1 MKKLFANFSNKM
13 RAPSSAP
20 DSGGPTTAGYK
31 VKKRKMENLHKAA
44 WMGDVGKLRWHAMCN
59 NDVNKVDKHN
69 RTALHLACANGH
81 AGVVD
86 FLLSKQAKINLFDSQ
101 KRTALMK
108 AVQCQNDLC
117 VNILLENKAD
127 PDLMDADGN
136 TALHLAAKIPSLSC
150 VIMLV
155 KKDADLNVKNLKGL
169 SPLTMAVRGD
179 HIAVTEFL
187 LRKGADVNILD
198 KHQRSPL
205 MIAAAN
211 GQMDMVRMLLL
222 FKADFTLMDNKGL
235 SAEDHAVANG
245 HRPCAFLIT
254 EHGTKRNQALSRAP
268 AAVCDE
274 TIKFEP
280 DHPNEALEAWEGPST
295 SKDGIFSPIAELV
308 DARAEHCINEELRIQ
323 PKETDLNK
331 WGLLLSKCEE
341 ESLEKLELM
350 EELGLGQFD
359 CNEEMDKSSNTGHGN
374 LPACKEEFQPSPS
387 LKEEVVYVS
396 PKVPFALPVTI
407 SPDDTK
413 VVASPTSPAHLHS
426 PNVILQE
433 SDESDWDEDSLI
445 SFCNETKTDKQQ
457 LREALRGG
465 GNEVSTLE
473 SDGKNIFS
481 SDKLHQQEAAL
492 RGICNEK
499 LSEEEEEEEEKSI
512 LSNVV
517 QSFRGMFNVLSK
529 SVSIHE
535 EKQGDATSPYEE
547 SSDEEDVQ
555 SLRSVHLPHHWLS
568 GSEDFVVESSGRAL
582 EDEKIPDC
590 QLPGSE
596 IIMLREVEAPPR
608 SETPESLTKK
618 KESSVDFATTGFPA
632 GHDTADDTKV
642 GPFHSIQLE
651 EPEVAH
657 ETPLTM
663 ANLSAPSDA
672 GGRASEGPTNEQPE
686 TRLADRTEPS
696 PQVEKAVTS
705 QSVESQLTHELS
717 LDIRLD
723 GQVEESQLEHQVS
736 LNIRPDGL
744 AEESQLAHQLSLS
757 IRSDGLAEESQ
768 LTHQLSL
775 NIRPD
780 GLAEESQLT
789 HQLSLNIRPDGLA
802 EESQLAHQLSLSIR
816 SDGLAEESQ
825 LTHQLSLNIR
835 PDGHPE
841 ESQLAHQLT
850 FDIRPDG
857 QAEGSSQLTVVSE
870 ARGIRVFQSNGGI
883 CRDLFG
889 FDGTLSDLSEDDRR
903 WQSAEFLKRTP
914 STLTTTEDDEISKD
928 TDDAGISEDSDIA
941 LHVRKLDAVTTDSR
955 SKKNLWDFDE
965 RYLLKA
971 NGHHSALR
979 ERLRQLEIANPVLEQ
994 INMELTADVTN
1005 LTVQLTTAMKTIVS
1019 KESVIKKLEEDRNQ
1033 AEKLLAQNHNTLN
1046 ALHQKVNSQQI
1057 KQKET
1062 EEECKRSKSN
1072 EEQLRTELEVLQT
1085 DSSTKQRD
1093 LAEEN
1098 EDLKDQ
1104 VENLRHE
1111 LSLVQHNENQN
1122 AMDWNNTITLL
1133 KYELKLATD
1142 RLEMEQQAHNTLAAE
1157 AQLTHSRLIEAER
1170 ARSEMEKAL
1179 LQEKDEHQRLASE
1192 VSCHRE
1198 AVNKLSL
1205 KLSKMKAHAN
1215 TMESDARRYEAQM
1228 VEKTMQLNSLQRE
1241 SEQTALHVKE
1251 LEAALQAEKELAA
1264 RAASRQESTQEQLNQ
1279 FQNEATLLRQ
1289 RLEEAQSKAVAN
1301 ENALTEAQKSFNDT
1315 SFKVRA
1321 DCEER
1326 VQQAQVG
1333 LKELNWK
1340 VTELETLVRKLERE
1354 KTERQTCQRQLQQEL
1369 DDSLKKLSKCEASL
1383 EFSTRYRT
1391 DLEEEKTRLLH
1402 DIEKL
1407 KGKLQERE
1415 AQCIQAEK
1423 QMMERA
1429 SLLDE
1434 REKELSI
1441 AARKQKEAQAAADA
1455 SNDIT
1460 KRLEEDVQR
1469 LELNNIRLEASAKQ
1483 HANKFD
1489 ALQKAAQEDARMRAQ
1504 LEDLVTNLQSRKLT
1518 LEDQLSK
1525 EVQKHSVLSNS
1536 AQDTQL
1542 MWEEELKSRS
1552 KLGLRLA
1559 ELEKEKN
1566 EIHTQ
1571 VEMEKKKAEELAE
1584 QKRATDCRLEQEM
1597 KRNSEI
1603 QKESYRLQSIA
1614 KMAKRKLQDQH
1625 MTGADKEKLSRQV
1638 NELQAELE
1646 KEVSSRSQLERTK
1659 RQLEEEL
1666 LSLRRSQGPPLDGGC
1681 LASAA
1686 NAMGLQYRCHCCK
1699 ALSPVN
1705 EGPSY
1710 SVEDYLAKMRQDLDE
1725 AMSRELANPSV
1736 KLDMSS
1742 ACVSPVSRARQQY
1755 ANVLKKNHEV

>member
-1 MKKLFANFSNKM
+1 MKKLFANFNKM
-13 RAPSSAP
+13 RAPTSAP

-81 AGVVD
+81 AGVVE
-86 FLLSKQAKINLFDSQ
+86 FLLSKQAKVNLFDSQ

-117 VNILLENKAD
+117 VNILLENKAN

-198 KHQRSPL
+198 KHKRSPL

-235 SAEDHAVANG
+235 SAEDHALANG

-254 EHGTKRNQALSRAP
+254 EYGTKRNQALSRAP
-268 AAVCDE
+268 AAECDE

-280 DHPNEALEAWEGPST
+280 HHPSEALEAWEGPST
-295 SKDGIFSPIAELV
+295 SKDGIFSPIAELFG
-308 DARAEHCINEELRIQ
+308 ARAEHCINEELQ

-341 ESLEKLELM
+341 ESIEKL
-350 EELGLGQFD
+350 
-359 CNEEMDKSSNTGHGN
+359 EMDKSINASHGN

-387 LKEEVVYVS
+387 LKEEVIYVS

-413 VVASPTSPAHLHS
+413 VVASPTSPARLHS

-445 SFCNETKTDKQQ
+445 SFCNETKTDKRQ
-457 LREALRGG
+457 LREALGGG

-473 SDGKNIFS
+473 SDGKNCFS

-499 LSEEEEEEEEKSI
+499 LSEEEEEEEEEKSI

-517 QSFRGMFNVLSK
+517 QSFREMFNVLSK
-529 SVSIHE
+529 SVSINE

-582 EDEKIPDC
+582 EDEKIPEC

-596 IIMLREVEAPPR
+596 NIIVREAEAPPR
-608 SETPESLTKK
+608 SETPELLTK
-618 KESSVDFATTGFPA
+618 KESSVDFVITGFPA
-632 GHDTADDTKV
+632 GHDTADDAKV

-651 EPEVAH
+651 EPELAH
-657 ETPLTM
+657 ETPWTM
-663 ANLSAPSDA
+663 ANLSAPSGA
-672 GGRASEGPTNEQPE
+672 GGRASEGPPNEQPE

-696 PQVEKAVTS
+696 QQVEKAVTS

-723 GQVEESQLEHQVS
+723 GQ
-736 LNIRPDGL
+736 
-744 AEESQLAHQLSLS
+744 AEESQLA
-757 IRSDGLAEESQ
+757 
-768 LTHQLSL
+768 
-775 NIRPD
+775 
-780 GLAEESQLT
+780 

-802 EESQLAHQLSLSIR
+802 EESQLAHQLSLNIR
-816 SDGLAEESQ
+816 PDGQAEESQ
-825 LTHQLSLNIR
+825 LPHQLSLNIR
-835 PDGHPE
+835 PDGLAEESQLPHQLSLNIRPDGLAEESQLPHQLSLNIRPDGLAEESQLPRQLSLNIRPDGLAEESQLPHQLSLNIRPDGLAEESQLAHQLSLNIRPNGHPE

-850 FDIRPDG
+850 FDI
-857 QAEGSSQLTVVSE
+857 S
-870 ARGIRVFQSNGGI
+870 GI

-903 WQSAEFLKRTP
+903 WKSAEFLKRTP

-979 ERLRQLEIANPVLEQ
+979 QRLRQLEISNRLLEQ
-994 INMELTADVTN
+994 SNMELKTDVAN
-1005 LTVQLTTAMKTIVS
+1005 LTVQLTVAMNTIVS
-1019 KESVIKKLEEDRNQ
+1019 NESVIKKLEEDRNQ
-1033 AEKLLAQNHNTLN
+1033 AEMLLAQNHNTLN
-1046 ALHQKVNSQQI
+1046 ALHQKVNSQQV
-1057 KQKET
+1057 KQKEM
-1062 EEECKRSKSN
+1062 EVESKRSKSN
-1072 EEQLRTELEVLQT
+1072 EEQLRSELEVLQT

-1104 VENLRHE
+1104 VEDLRHE
-1111 LSLVQHNENQN
+1111 LKLVQHNENQN
-1122 AMDWNNTITLL
+1122 AMDWNNTITSL

-1142 RLEMEQQAHNTLAAE
+1142 RLETEQQAHNNLAAE
-1157 AQLTHSRLIEAER
+1157 AQLTHARLTEAER

-1215 TMESDARRYEAQM
+1215 TMESDARRYEVQM
-1228 VEKTMQLNSLQRE
+1228 VEKTMQLNSVQRE

-1301 ENALTEAQKSFNDT
+1301 ETALTDAQTGFNDT
-1315 SFKVRA
+1315 LFKVRA

-1333 LKELNWK
+1333 LKELNCK
-1340 VTELETLVRKLERE
+1340 VTELEILVRKLERE

-1391 DLEEEKTRLLH
+1391 DLEEEKTRLLR
-1402 DIEKL
+1402 DIENL
-1407 KGKLQERE
+1407 QGKLQERE
-1415 AQCIQAEK
+1415 AQCIRAEK

-1504 LEDLVTNLQSRKLT
+1504 LEDLVTNLQSRKLM

-1525 EVQKHSVLSNS
+1525 EVQKHSVLSNN

-1559 ELEKEKN
+1559 ELEKQKN

-1614 KMAKRKLQDQH
+1614 KIAKRKLQDQH
-1625 MTGADKEKLSRQV
+1625 MTGADKEKLVRQV
-1638 NELQAELE
+1638 NELQAQLE

-1681 LASAA
+1681 VASAA
-1686 NAMGLQYRCHCCK
+1686 NAMGLQYRCHCSK
-1699 ALSPVN
+1699 ALSSLN

-1736 KLDMSS
+1736 KLDMSP